1 MEPTKT
7 NEDVLNRDICGVSKG
22 LNGEADA
29 LLIPET
35 PRCWSLGTLGVSTLK
50 IYEKLGRYIYIYIYH
65 MYPIVCFC
73 IYSYICIWTRSTLSA
88 VHVKP
93 VYCSHERMWSC
104 IAWTSHTQ
112 GLSAKV
118 LLLKENHPGA
128 GQLGLGGGWKTQKLM
143 ESDLKKGGNMSRDQ
157 RMQIYAMW

>member
-50 IYEKLGRYIYIYIYH
+50 IYEKLGADTYTVYVYIY
-65 MYPIVCFC
+65 MYQIVCFC
-73 IYSYICIWTRSTLSA
+73 IYS
-88 VHVKP
+88 
-93 VYCSHERMWSC
+93 
-104 IAWTSHTQ
+104 
-112 GLSAKV
+112 
-118 LLLKENHPGA
+118 
-128 GQLGLGGGWKTQKLM
+128 
-143 ESDLKKGGNMSRDQ
+143 
-157 RMQIYAMW
+157 